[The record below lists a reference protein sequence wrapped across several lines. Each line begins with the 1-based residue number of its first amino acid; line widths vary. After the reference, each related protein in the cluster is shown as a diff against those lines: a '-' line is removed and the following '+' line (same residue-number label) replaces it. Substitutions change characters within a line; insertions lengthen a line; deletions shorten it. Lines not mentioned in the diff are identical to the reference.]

1 MVEIYAFS
9 SYVSSIY
16 LPIMSRTMFHVEHFA
31 QTQIALM
38 FHVEHSSN
46 LSRQCAY
53 EPSRFIPLSKTN
65 FPALRTH
72 TYLIF
77 VYENPVLKGA
87 PGRCSRPR
95 AEEWPWHRSVRA

>member
-1 MVEIYAFS
+1 
-9 SYVSSIY
+9 
-16 LPIMSRTMFHVEHFA
+16 
-31 QTQIALM
+31 M

-95 AEEWPWHRSVRA
+95 AEESGRGIVRCALETRAGAARHFP

>member
-1 MVEIYAFS
+1 
-9 SYVSSIY
+9 
-16 LPIMSRTMFHVEHFA
+16 MFHVEHFA

-46 LSRQCAY
+46 LSRRCAY